1 MIIYPEKIPFYMKLL
16 LLIKLQTIQPKLELV
31 SKLHEI
37 NNISINNYYMEICR
51 IAHEQFNLIKLK

>member
-1 MIIYPEKIPFYMKLL
+1 MKLL